1 MFLFFSMSCI
11 SISSW
16 YAGFYNSDVS
26 SDRSLY
32 IVKKVV
38 QNFSNKS
45 PSIQFQLQF
54 FSKSVWKYNL
64 WSILSNFQVIP
75 TDFEIISSDLR

>member
-1 MFLFFSMSCI
+1 MFLFFSVSCI
-11 SISSW
+11 STSSW

-45 PSIQFQLQF
+45 LQF
-54 FSKSVWKYNL
+54 
-64 WSILSNFQVIP
+64 NFNFNYFQKVSENI
-75 TDFEIISSDLR
+75 TFEAF